1 MSVSNFFHKIYH
13 LASHACILLVCVSS
27 YAWAQTGGEVQSET
41 IVIEKEKK
49 LELPPANREFEKI
62 QDPQPQVAPTNSK
75 YQTQD
80 IGIVLPQFD
89 TKVKVPTTKTDDPV
103 EIHNHYV
110 KAGFGN
116 YATPYL
122 EAFFHTGKQKNYAAG
137 ARLKHLSSA
146 NGPYKGVKNSLN
158 EIDLQGKY
166 WFDKQWVQASL
177 GAGRERYTWYGVSN
191 RDNIDDWDNDS
202 LKILFTK
209 INAAI
214 STGNMGTGKWKYN
227 TGLNLGY
234 QSGNHNNKESNIDG
248 LLNIN
253 YQKESDVTI
262 GMDVLIGNSTYTDSS
277 STFSRMLVGLTPK
290 YTMTRDKWKA
300 TVGLNYTYSGD
311 TLDGSKGSHLYP
323 IIEGSYTLVPN
334 KWVAEA
340 GFKGGMEKNTWSSL
354 TAQNPYLGTGISLAH
369 TNNKIN
375 LYARI
380 KGNLG
385 NNINVKAGAAYLLY
399 QNLSYM
405 TNSRTD
411 SSRFE
416 MLYSNDN
423 TSAFNLNGEVTYDA
437 YPFRT
442 GLKLDYYSYSTPGN
456 DTIIRKPWHRPS
468 FVGSF
473 FAAYTIHKKIVLK
486 TDIYYISGLS
496 GLNLERYATTGV
508 YEEKKLDAIFDLN
521 LKAEYRFSNEFSAFI
536 EANNLLSQKYQRYL
550 YYQSRGINL
559 LFGVTYRF

>member
-1 MSVSNFFHKIYH
+1 MNVFNFFHKVSRLTLH
-13 LASHACILLVCVSS
+13 TFILMVCGS
-27 YAWAQTGGEVQSET
+27 YYVMAQTGGEVQSET
-41 IVIEKEKK
+41 IVIEKDKK
-49 LELPPANREFEKI
+49 LELPPANREFEKVP
-62 QDPQPQVAPTNSK
+62 DPQPQPAPTNSK

-116 YATPYL
+116 YTTPYL
-122 EAFFHTGKQKNYAAG
+122 EAFFHTGKQKNYSAG
-137 ARLKHLSSA
+137 ARLKHLSST

-166 WFDKQWVQASL
+166 WFDRQWVKASI
-177 GAGRERYTWYGVSN
+177 GVGRERYTWYGVSN
-191 RDNIDDWDNDS
+191 HDNIDDWNTDDR
-202 LKILFTK
+202 KIVFNK
-209 INAAI
+209 VNAEL
-214 STGNMGTGKWKYN
+214 STGNMGTGKWNYN
-227 TGLNLGY
+227 TGVIFGY
-234 QSGNHNNKESNIDG
+234 QSGNHGNKESNIDG
-248 LLNIN
+248 SLNIN
-253 YQKESDVTI
+253 YQKESNIILGADVFI
-262 GMDVLIGNSTYTDSS
+262 GTSNYTDSVS
-277 STFSRMLVGLTPK
+277 SLSRALIGLTPK
-290 YTMTRDKWKA
+290 YTMIGDKWKA
-300 TVGLNYTYSGD
+300 TFGLNYTYSGD
-311 TLDGSKGSHLYP
+311 TLEGSKGSHLYP

-340 GFKGGMEKNTWSSL
+340 GFKGGMQKNTWSSL
-354 TAQNPYLGTGISLAH
+354 TAQNPYLDTRNVLAH

-375 LYARI
+375 LYAGI

-385 NNINVKAGAAYLLY
+385 NNINVKVGAAYLLY

-405 TNSRTD
+405 TNSASD
-411 SSRFE
+411 SSKFT
-416 MLYSNDN
+416 MLYSNNN

-442 GLKLDYYSYSTPGN
+442 GLKLDYYSYSTGN
-456 DTIIRKPWHRPS
+456 DTLIRKPWHRPS

-473 FAAYTIHKKIVLK
+473 FAAYTIYKKIVLK
-486 TDIYYISGLS
+486 TDIYYISGIS

-508 YEEKKLDAIFDLN
+508 YQETKLDAIFDVN
-521 LKAEYRFSNEFSAFI
+521 LKAEYRFSDEFSAFI